1 MKKELRRD
9 PNNKIIAG
17 VCSGIAKYLDID
29 PTFKSGGGS
38 GGQGFRADRLFGRIR
53 SNGVVLRPLLLAPD
67 TF

>member
-29 PTFKSGGGS
+29 LSLFASFWAAAYFLIRNRLS
-38 GGQGFRADRLFGRIR
+38 FLHSFAGFIIPEE
-53 SNGVVLRPLLLAPD
+53 SKW
-67 TF
+67 